1 MTVCVSVSVSVSVV
15 PLRHYFVSECV
26 CVRVLVCVG
35 VCVNECVSQ
44 LVSVCC
50 IWIRVIRHG
59 V

>member
-1 MTVCVSVSVSVSVV
+1 M
-15 PLRHYFVSECV
+15 PLRLYFVSDCV

-50 IWIRVIRHG
+50 IWIRVTRHG